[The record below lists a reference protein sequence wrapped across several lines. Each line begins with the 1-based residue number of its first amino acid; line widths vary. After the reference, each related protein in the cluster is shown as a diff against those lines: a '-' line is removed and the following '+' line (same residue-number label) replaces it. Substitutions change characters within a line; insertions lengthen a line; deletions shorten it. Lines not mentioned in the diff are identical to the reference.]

1 MSIRL
6 RLLLTVLTIS
16 AYMFFMS
23 LWRSFI
29 PPLKAQL
36 SIAQVNGDSCESGFA
51 LWLVRHNMD
60 GWFLGAT
67 VLMVMA
73 MWLPLLYNRVQAHRG
88 DATDA

>member
-6 RLLLTVLTIS
+6 RLLLTATTIG
-16 AYMFFMS
+16 AYNVFMS
-23 LWRSFI
+23 FWRSFV

-36 SIAQVNGDSCESGFA
+36 SIAQVNGDTFESGFA

-60 GWFLGAT
+60 GWFLAAT
-67 VLMVMA
+67 VLIVMA
-73 MWLPLLYNRVQAHRG
+73 MWLPLIFNRVQAHRG